1 MRSKVLKG
9 IALLNWV
16 LLMVYFYRINPEM
29 LTYELIGQI
38 HFPFGTLIS
47 WSMLVAY
54 AYLTRSFSARKPSG
68 NFQRVA
74 RRILNAN
81 FILAIAWGIISFLLS
96 GNWSF
101 SFQNA
106 PLNFAFWTAITGTI
120 LILPLVVLLVA
131 GIYSL
136 AGNILRR

>member
-1 MRSKVLKG
+1 MRSKVLKV

-16 LLMVYFYRINPEM
+16 LLMVYFYRINPDI

-54 AYLTRSFSARKPSG
+54 AYLTRSFFAGKPSG
-68 NFQRVA
+68 NIRRTA
-74 RRILNAN
+74 RKILSAN

-106 PLNFAFWTAITGTI
+106 PLNFTFWTVITGTI
-120 LILPLVVLLVA
+120 LISPLVVLLVA

>member
-54 AYLTRSFSARKPSG
+54 ACLSRSFVAGEHSG
-68 NFQRVA
+68 IIW
-74 RRILNAN
+74 RRAKKILNFN
-81 FILAIAWGIISFLLS
+81 FILAIAWAIISFLLS

>member
-1 MRSKVLKG
+1 MRSKVIKV

-16 LLMVYFYRINPEM
+16 LLMVYFYRINPDI

-54 AYLTRSFSARKPSG
+54 AYLTRSFVAGEPSG
-68 NFQRVA
+68 NIRRTA
-74 RRILNAN
+74 RKILSAN
-81 FILAIAWGIISFLLS
+81 LILAIAWGIISFLLS

-106 PLNFAFWTAITGTI
+106 PLNFTLWTAITGTI
-120 LILPLVVLLVA
+120 LIFPLFVLLVA

-136 AGNILRR
+136 AGSILRR